1 MALPVFEEGMEEEEL
16 DQMAENARL
25 ATNFLKAFAH
35 EGRLMLLC
43 HLASGEKSVT
53 ELERLISARQA
64 AVSQQLA
71 RLRLEG
77 LVRFRR
83 DGKAMYY
90 RLADERVT
98 RMIETVYDMFCKE
111 EDAEKERPKGEER
124 SDGGSV

>member
-1 MALPVFEEGMEEEEL
+1 MALPVFEEGMEDEEL

-25 ATNFLKAFAH
+25 ATNFLKALAH

-53 ELERLISARQA
+53 ELERLLSARQA

-98 RMIETVYDMFCKE
+98 RMLETVYDMFCKE
-111 EDAEKERPKGEER
+111 GGDAG
-124 SDGGSV
+124 DGRAL